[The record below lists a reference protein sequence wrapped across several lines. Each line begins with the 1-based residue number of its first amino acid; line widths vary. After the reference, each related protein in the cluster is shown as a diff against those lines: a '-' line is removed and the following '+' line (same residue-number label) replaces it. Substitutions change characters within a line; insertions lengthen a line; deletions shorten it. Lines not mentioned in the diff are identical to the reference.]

1 MSSPGTLLA
10 KGRWNDVYD
19 LGDGRVLRRFR
30 DPTRSA
36 EFEAEVMRH
45 ARAHGV
51 RVPEV
56 FSAQGTDLVM
66 SRATG
71 PTMLSELTRH
81 PASLARNAATLAMLH
96 QAVHAVP
103 PLPALEAPF
112 GPGGSLLHLDL
123 HPNNVILSPDG
134 PVLIDWEGAV
144 CGPAEADLAH
154 TWLLLRTS
162 AIPGPPLQRLVGWA
176 GQALFARVFLAQAGS
191 AAVRPW
197 QPAVATR
204 RLADPSLLP
213 AEALRIHRLLGR
225 RLAPLPGGA
234 AEQ

>member
-30 DPTRSA
+30 DPARSA

-45 ARAHGV
+45 AGAHGV
-51 RVPEV
+51 RVPRV
-56 FSAQGTDLVM
+56 FSARGTDLVM
-66 SRATG
+66 SLARG
-71 PTMLSELTRH
+71 PTMLAELTRH
-81 PASLARNAATLAMLH
+81 PASLARNAATLAKLH
-96 QAVHAVP
+96 EAVHAVP
-103 PLPALEAPF
+103 PLPGLEAPF

-162 AIPGPPLQRLVGWA
+162 VIPGPRRQRVVGRA
-176 GQALFARVFLAQAGS
+176 GQALFARAFLGLAGT
-191 AAVRPW
+191 AAVRLW
-197 QPAVATR
+197 LPAVAAR
-204 RLADPSLLP
+204 RLGDSSLLP
-213 AEALRIHRLLGR
+213 AEALRIRRLVGR
-225 RLAPLPGGA
+225 RLAPQSSGRV
-234 AEQ
+234 QQ